1 MRQKFKKSVWLPLA
15 LLVYTTA
22 MAVYFLPKNTEI
34 SDTEKWTTIG
44 ASYGIIALLWYVLRL
59 KERRLE
65 QRNKEIEETYKNK

>member
-1 MRQKFKKSVWLPLA
+1 MKKKLKKSVWFQLA
-15 LLVYTTA
+15 LFIYTTA

>member
-1 MRQKFKKSVWLPLA
+1 MRKFRKSTWMPLA

-22 MAVYFLPKNTEI
+22 MAIYFLPKNTEI
-34 SDTEKWTTIG
+34 SNTEKWTTIG

-65 QRNKEIEETYKNK
+65 QRNKEIEETYKE

>member
-22 MAVYFLPKNTEI
+22 MAVYFLPKNSEI
-34 SDTEKWTTIG
+34 SDTEKWLTFG

-65 QRNKEIEETYKNK
+65 QRNKEIEDTYKK